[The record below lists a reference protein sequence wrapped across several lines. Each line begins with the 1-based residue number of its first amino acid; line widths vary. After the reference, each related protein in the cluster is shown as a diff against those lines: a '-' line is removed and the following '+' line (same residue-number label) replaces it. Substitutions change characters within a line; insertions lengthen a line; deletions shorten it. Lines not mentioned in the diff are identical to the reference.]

1 MKIAINVMTW
11 ISVILLGALTVTS
24 AVRTEPNRLAGRWI
38 WTEGTFD
45 DCGESFSQCG
55 YSFQENGRYTY
66 RNDYLPYQE
75 SGNYRLEGNLLTLS
89 RDDGGQEQYLV
100 TINGDV
106 LVWEDEEDCQLF
118 ARDSGSRMLAA
129 AGQ

>member
-1 MKIAINVMTW
+1 MKLAINLMTW
-11 ISVILLGALTVTS
+11 ISVIVLGAMTFLPGEK
-24 AVRTEPNRLAGRWI
+24 TETNRLAGSWI

-45 DCGESFSQCG
+45 SLGESFPLCE
-55 YSFQENGRYTY
+55 YTFQEDGSYTY

-75 SGNYRLEGNLLTLS
+75 NGGYRLEGNLLTLT

-100 TINGDV
+100 TINGDM
-106 LVWEDEEDCQLF
+106 LTWEDEEDCQLF
-118 ARDSGSRMLAA
+118 ARDTGVRMLAS